1 MHALDILRREQHA
14 VNSSQWGKCVDLVSD
29 NYRAVCVGLVLD
41 NYRGVCVGLV
51 SDNYRAVC
59 VGLVSD
65 NYHGVCVG
73 FVSDN
78 YRGVCVGLV
87 FESTIPSSIYLC
99 IQFTFYFGLPLT
111 SRRCEPRVLLMTLM
125 RSGIL

>member
-14 VNSSQWGKCVDLVSD
+14 VNSSQWGKCV
-29 NYRAVCVGLVLD
+29 
-41 NYRGVCVGLV
+41 GLV

-59 VGLVSD
+59 VGLV
-65 NYHGVCVG
+65 
-73 FVSDN
+73 
-78 YRGVCVGLV
+78 
-87 FESTIPSSIYLC
+87 FESTIPSSTYLC